1 MVANG
6 GQLDGVRILAPRT
19 VKLMTTNQVDTLL
32 RAGNACMGF
41 GLTFG
46 VHDRFGC
53 DDLSSEG
60 SYFWGGAYGSSYM
73 VDPQEHVIIVYME
86 NRLPRNPDVGNN
98 FRTLVY
104 QALVEPR
111 T

>member
-6 GQLDGVRILAPRT
+6 GQLGGVRILAPRT
-19 VKLMTTNQVDTLL
+19 VRLMTTNQVDTLL
-32 RAGNACMGF
+32 KAGNACMGF

-60 SYFWGGAYGSSYM
+60 TYFWGGAYGSSYM
-73 VDPQEHVIIVYME
+73 VDPQEHLIIVYME
-86 NRLPRNPDVGNN
+86 NRLPRHPDVGDN